1 LKRRTRIIEFVPKNG
16 YKQKPV
22 KMPSIGKQITGFAK
36 SASKVIMS
44 KFEKVSDELYQIR
57 LGLCRTCDYAR
68 KRSNETK
75 CSLCGCNME
84 LKSKFAA
91 VKCDAGKW

>member
-1 LKRRTRIIEFVPKNG
+1 
-16 YKQKPV
+16 
-22 KMPSIGKQITGFAK
+22 
-36 SASKVIMS
+36 MS

-84 LKSKFAA
+84 LKSKFSA